1 MSKKKEAPEGNN
13 QILDETQQTPADEAA
28 LPIVDHEV
36 NESDVLLKELSEQ
49 KEKYLRLLAEFEN
62 FKRRTARERIDFVKV
77 AGQDVIK
84 DLLPALDDMERA
96 ESVLNSASN
105 IDAVKEG
112 LNLITEKIRYILQSK
127 GLRVSNPQG
136 EEFNAE
142 IMEAITEIPA
152 PSEDLKGKVV
162 DVLEKGYSL
171 NDKIIRYAKVVV
183 GK

>member
-1 MSKKKEAPEGNN
+1 MSKENELPESEMHIQEEKQQAPEAESGLPV
-13 QILDETQQTPADEAA
+13 LDHD
-28 LPIVDHEV
+28 VDD
-36 NESDVLLKELSEQ
+36 SGSLLNELSEQ

-62 FKRRTARERIDFVKV
+62 FKRRTARERIDMVKV

-96 ESVLNSASN
+96 ESVLQNASN
-105 IDAVKEG
+105 IEAVKEG
-112 LNLITEKIRYILQSK
+112 LKLITEKIRYILQSK
-127 GLRVSNPQG
+127 GLEASNPNG

-142 IMEAITEIPA
+142 TMEAITEIPA

-162 DVLEKGYSL
+162 DVLEKGYNL
-171 NDKIIRYAKVVV
+171 NDKIIRFAKVVV